1 MQKHILTIVIFVTII
16 MGFSKIDSSASDDIP
31 IRETDVSQPSAG
43 NVFIAADGYYNDLNV
58 TNTVNRVN
66 QIRKEAYDLGLVG
79 SYVPI
84 QWDNGLE
91 WIAQIRSA
99 ESAMYYGHYRP
110 NGKYF
115 TSMKYNGVS
124 LSTENLASY
133 AYSMQDISQAIDMW
147 YSEKADYIATGSVSD
162 NGHYWAMI
170 NPSNKYF
177 AMSTFSP
184 INRGYTSASAEFSAS
199 STGETVAGVR
209 GRYIQKVEASTE
221 KIGKVGITN
230 ASPMEIGENRT
241 LKLEAVDT
249 SSTSRWD
256 IRLADR
262 KGAILTGVTWSS
274 SNNNVATVD
283 SAGNIKAKSK
293 GSTKITA
300 SSNGLSSSITVFV
313 GKDQV
318 SGSLSGQ
325 NVTIGWNPYLPTSAE
340 INWNNGTKSTCNIT
354 WFPVENDYSTLNGA
368 DYIEYGVADG
378 KLITKSF
385 HIEPAVI
392 NSLYFPDITEKM
404 FTFSS
409 ISYDFGSSP
418 KLPSS
423 GKLRLT
429 SGGSGLEIDV
439 GVTWSLRSGSEP
451 IDITDPRPQKCYM
464 TATTD
469 FKDVNGKTATKTI
482 VVHQRAGKYTL
493 DEIVISELPGVFPS
507 FRDND
512 ENAIPN
518 EVTIHWEGGLDEKCP
533 VEWDTDEIRDN
544 GPKTYQQAAGSS
556 YYINGEISSKNSGLF
571 GTIPIKALVKIEN
584 VEIKD
589 TDLDRRGYELWHYF
603 DKLDSFRGNDV
614 FPECT
619 TTVYYTNGKF
629 SHNNPVVWDFDKNDY
644 EDIFTSK
651 EGGTFTA
658 PYHLLN
664 GEYSGTCQL
673 TVLPA
678 EPWWPIPVY
687 SATTSSA
694 GISELTI
701 EYDAININLPRIARI
716 RWTNNDRT
724 YEKIT
729 WDDISYA
736 DKHVRAGHTFELKG
750 TIDMSQYDYNYKDPD
765 QFRTLDVSIK
775 ITQSPATDYYMGNV
789 DEETFPDEIIRNSL
803 MNEPE
808 TNEDGSLDFGIT
820 ETLTVDSG
828 SVGKSRPVSFD
839 GLEKLSKLSSL
850 FIYNC
855 WIKDCDFTNLPK
867 VSGLTLVNCKLDN
880 VKLSDNEHIK
890 SVFIQD
896 CEYENLSVT
905 KNLKALVIID
915 SPKVNV
921 PDDFNPY
928 YSGYINKSD
937 DDGFDISS
945 YNRLQRLY
953 INENS
958 KYQYDIRGKD
968 TLNMIFVYTENNDKV
983 DLSNIKGIETIGLDE
998 NIFDSDTNTLKLD
1011 SDLAEKDY
1019 IFNLNHMNKKYDY
1032 KYEFK
1037 GTKIQLIILVNQ
1049 KKQDETTEEESTES
1063 TEKKETTESTE
1074 NKETTESTENKETTE
1089 SSENKETSE
1098 STENKE
1104 TSESTEDKNITDPNE
1119 ENSTTESLENKE
1131 TTESTREQET
1141 TEDLKKTV
1149 KKKKPKKVK
1158 IKSVKNLKKKKIK
1171 VSFKKLKADG
1181 YQIQI
1186 ARNKS
1191 FTKGKKSINTKKNTY
1206 LFKKMKK
1213 NKKYYIRVRAYNKY
1227 NEKIIYGSW
1236 SKVKTVKI
1244 SK

>member
-1 MQKHILTIVIFVTII
+1 MQKHILIIIVFVILI
-16 MGFSKIDSSASDDIP
+16 MGISNITTCASDDISV
-31 IRETDVSQPSAG
+31 RETDVSQPSSG
-43 NVFIAADGYYNDLNV
+43 NVFIAADGYFNELNV
-58 TNTVNRVN
+58 SNTVNRVN
-66 QIRKEAYDLGLVG
+66 QIRKEAYNLGLVG
-79 SYVPI
+79 NYVPI

-99 ESAMYYGHYRP
+99 ESATYYGHYRP

-124 LSTENLASY
+124 LSTENLASC
-133 AYSMQDISQAIDMW
+133 AYSMQDISRAIDMW

-170 NPSNKYF
+170 NPSNRYF

-184 INRGYTSASAEFSAS
+184 VNGGYTSASAEFSTS
-199 STGETVAGVR
+199 STGGTVLGVR
-209 GRYIQKVEASTE
+209 GRYIQKIEVNTE

-230 ASPMEIGENRT
+230 ASPMEIGESRT
-241 LKLEAVDT
+241 LKLEAVNT

-256 IRLADR
+256 IRLSDR
-262 KGAILTGVTWSS
+262 KGAIITGVSWSS

-293 GSTKITA
+293 GFTKISA

-318 SGSLSGQ
+318 SGSLSAQ
-325 NVTIGWNPYLPTSAE
+325 NVTIGWEPYLPTKAE
-340 INWNNGTKSTCNIT
+340 INWNNGTKSTCDIV

-368 DYIEYGVADG
+368 DYIEYGIADG

-392 NSLYFPDITEKM
+392 NSLYFPEITEEM

-409 ISYDFGSSP
+409 VSYDYGTSP

-439 GVTWSLRSGSEP
+439 GVTWTLKPGSEP

-469 FKDVNGKTATKTI
+469 FKDVNGKNATKTI

-493 DEIVISELPGVFPS
+493 DEIVISELPGMFPS

-512 ENAIPN
+512 ENSIPS
-518 EVTIHWEGGLDEKCP
+518 EVTIHWEGGLDEKCR
-533 VEWDTDEIRDN
+533 VEWDTDELRNN
-544 GPKTYQQAAGSS
+544 GPNTYQQAAGSS

-571 GTIPIKALVKIEN
+571 GTIPIKALVNIEN

-603 DKLDSFRGNDV
+603 DKLDSFRGDDT

-619 TTVYYTNGKF
+619 TTVYYTNGKY
-629 SHNNPVVWDFDKNDY
+629 SHNNPVIWDFDKNDY

-658 PYHLLN
+658 PYHLEN
-664 GEYSGTCQL
+664 GDYSGTCQL

-678 EPWWPIPVY
+678 EPWWPAPVY
-687 SATTSSA
+687 NASTGSETIKELSIDYAAT
-694 GISELTI
+694 
-701 EYDAININLPRIARI
+701 NIQLPQMARI
-716 RWTNNDRT
+716 LWTNNDKT

-729 WDDISYA
+729 WDSISYA
-736 DKHVRAGHTFELKG
+736 DTHVRAGHTFELKG
-750 TIDMSQYDYNYKDPD
+750 TIDMSKYDYNYKDPD
-765 QFRTLDVSIK
+765 LYRTLDVSIK
-775 ITQSPATDYYMGNV
+775 ITQSPASDYYMGNV

-820 ETLTVDSG
+820 ENFTIDSG
-828 SVGKSRPVSFD
+828 SIGKSRPVSFD
-839 GLEKLSKLSSL
+839 GLEKLSKLSTL
-850 FIYNC
+850 YIYNC

-867 VSGLTLVNCKLDN
+867 VSGISLINCKLDN
-880 VKLSDNEHIK
+880 VNLADNEKIK
-890 SVFIQD
+890 GVFIQD

-905 KNLKALVIID
+905 NNLKSLVVID

-921 PDDFNPY
+921 PDDINPY
-928 YSGYINKSD
+928 YSGYISSNN
-937 DDGFDISS
+937 DDGYDISS
-945 YNRLQRLY
+945 YNRLQRLF

-958 KYQYDIRGKD
+958 KYEYDIREKD
-968 TLNMIFVYTENNDKV
+968 TLNMIFVYTENNDIV
-983 DLSNIKGIETIGLDE
+983 NLSNIKGIELIGLDE
-998 NIFDSDTNTLKLD
+998 NIFDSESKTLKLY
-1011 SDLAEKDY
+1011 SDIAEKDY
-1019 IFNLNHMNKKYDY
+1019 IFNYNHLNKKYDY

-1049 KKQDETTEEESTES
+1049 KKQNEPTVTPTAEPTSEPTSQTTPTMMPTSEPTSQATPTVEPTSEPTLQTTPTVEST
-1063 TEKKETTESTE
+1063 
-1074 NKETTESTENKETTE
+1074 
-1089 SSENKETSE
+1089 SEPTSQATPIVAPTNQP
-1098 STENKE
+1098 SAQDT
-1104 TSESTEDKNITDPNE
+1104 
-1119 ENSTTESLENKE
+1119 STTSP
-1131 TTESTREQET
+1131 TEIVTPT
-1141 TEDLKKTV
+1141 MAPGPVV
-1149 KKKKPKKVK
+1149 KKDNVTTFSIKNKAKVK
-1158 IKSVKNLKKKKIK
+1158 KSAKIKIKDKDKIKKITLNGKKIKIKKNKSSYTLKLKSYKKKLKKKGKWNTLKVTDKKGNVKSIKFKIK
-1171 VSFKKLKADG
+1171 
-1181 YQIQI
+1181 
-1186 ARNKS
+1186 
-1191 FTKGKKSINTKKNTY
+1191 
-1206 LFKKMKK
+1206 
-1213 NKKYYIRVRAYNKY
+1213 
-1227 NEKIIYGSW
+1227 
-1236 SKVKTVKI
+1236 
-1244 SK
+1244 